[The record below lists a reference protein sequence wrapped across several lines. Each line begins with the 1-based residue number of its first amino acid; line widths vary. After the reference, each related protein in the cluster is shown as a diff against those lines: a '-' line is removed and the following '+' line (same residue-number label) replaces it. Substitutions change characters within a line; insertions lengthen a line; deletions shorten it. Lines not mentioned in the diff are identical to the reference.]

1 MDQNP
6 TETSV
11 QRPRQDTSGDVKVP
25 MTQDAMTKISQCFWS
40 MYIFIEY
47 CTMVSTQLGPETR
60 RETVLCGSS
69 PTIGQIGLDDTIETE
84 H

>member
-25 MTQDAMTKISQCFWS
+25 MTQDAVTKTVNASEVCI
-40 MYIFIEY
+40 YIEY
-47 CTMVSTQLGPETR
+47 CTRYRSSWVPKQD
-60 RETVLCGSS
+60 VKLCSVEV
-69 PTIGQIGLDDTIETE
+69 PPQ
-84 H
+84 

>member
-25 MTQDAMTKISQCFWS
+25 MTQDAMTKTVNASEVCI
-40 MYIFIEY
+40 Y

-69 PTIGQIGLDDTIETE
+69 PTIGQIGLDDTRETD

>member
-25 MTQDAMTKISQCFWS
+25 MTQDAMTK
-40 MYIFIEY
+40 
-47 CTMVSTQLGPETR
+47 
-60 RETVLCGSS
+60 TVNASEVCIYLLYHGINAVGSRNK
-69 PTIGQIGLDDTIETE
+69 T
-84 H
+84 

>member
-25 MTQDAMTKISQCFWS
+25 MTQDAMTK
-40 MYIFIEY
+40 
-47 CTMVSTQLGPETR
+47 
-60 RETVLCGSS
+60 TVNASEVCIYSLSIVPWYQRSWVPKQDVKLCSVEV
-69 PTIGQIGLDDTIETE
+69 PPQ
-84 H
+84 

>member
-25 MTQDAMTKISQCFWS
+25 MTQDAMTKTVNASEVCI
-40 MYIFIEY
+40 YIEY

>member
-25 MTQDAMTKISQCFWS
+25 MTQDAMTKISQCFRS
-40 MYIFIEY
+40 MYIY
-47 CTMVSTQLGPETR
+47 
-60 RETVLCGSS
+60 
-69 PTIGQIGLDDTIETE
+69 
-84 H
+84 

>member
-1 MDQNP
+1 MDLNP
-6 TETSV
+6 TKTSV

-25 MTQDAMTKISQCFWS
+25 MTQDAMTKNSQCFWS
-40 MYIFIEY
+40 MYIY
-47 CTMVSTQLGPETR
+47 WVLYQVTKQLGPETR

-69 PTIGQIGLDDTIETE
+69 PTIGQIGLDDTIETD

>member
-25 MTQDAMTKISQCFWS
+25 MTQDAMTKKQS
-40 MYIFIEY
+40 MPLKHVYILSI
-47 CTMVSTQLGPETR
+47 VSGNKA
-60 RETVLCGSS
+60 VGSRNK
-69 PTIGQIGLDDTIETE
+69 T
-84 H
+84 

>member
-25 MTQDAMTKISQCFWS
+25 MTQDAMMTKTVNASEVCIYLLYHGINAVGSQNK
-40 MYIFIEY
+40 
-47 CTMVSTQLGPETR
+47 T
-60 RETVLCGSS
+60 
-69 PTIGQIGLDDTIETE
+69 
-84 H
+84 